1 MLAHL
6 AMNRAQNHSNTKK
19 KKIKMRYLKKK
30 KKKTKLFLS
39 ANKETCAL
47 IASKSLLNCL
57 LILSNSIF
65 SFPKSLVLIFE
76 FVKFGDSCLNKA
88 FRILQPL

>member
-30 KKKTKLFLS
+30 KKKPNYFYQPI
-39 ANKETCAL
+39 KETCAL

-65 SFPKSLVLIFE
+65 SFLSL
-76 FVKFGDSCLNKA
+76 
-88 FRILQPL
+88 

>member
-30 KKKTKLFLS
+30 KKKPNYFYQPIK
-39 ANKETCAL
+39 KH
-47 IASKSLLNCL
+47 
-57 LILSNSIF
+57 
-65 SFPKSLVLIFE
+65 VL
-76 FVKFGDSCLNKA
+76 
-88 FRILQPL
+88 